1 VPSRPYFHG
10 GEEFYLHDGALV
22 AYRAPFHNMHGVA
35 VVGIAKVLTTDRRY
49 ELGHLLI
56 SHDGAVDGCVWGDSR
71 RDRRYGLRSLEQLI
85 QSCREV
91 YGPRPRY
98 AIDPPKEAP

>member
-1 VPSRPYFHG
+1 
-10 GEEFYLHDGALV
+10 
-22 AYRAPFHNMHGVA
+22 M
-35 VVGIAKVLTTDRRY
+35 
-49 ELGHLLI
+49 
-56 SHDGAVDGCVWGDSR
+56 DGCVWGDSR